1 MKCFLKS
8 VYVNGAIKKEGDRT
22 MSELR
27 RYSEMLRNIRLA
39 ADDTE
44 MCMNTH
50 SQDQC
55 NEALY
60 DFYKR
65 VRLILHME
73 KEQ

>member
-1 MKCFLKS
+1 
-8 VYVNGAIKKEGDRT
+8 